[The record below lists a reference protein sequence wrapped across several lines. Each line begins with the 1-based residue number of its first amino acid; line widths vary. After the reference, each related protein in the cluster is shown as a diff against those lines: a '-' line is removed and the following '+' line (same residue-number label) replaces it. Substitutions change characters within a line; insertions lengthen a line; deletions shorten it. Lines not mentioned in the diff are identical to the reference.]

1 MTAPRIEPG
10 APIALDGR
18 RALVTGAA
26 GGIGQAIAIELGA
39 RGAAV
44 AVHTAHSDPEETLA
58 HVERS
63 VLVRGDLRDAAAC
76 RRIADEAAQAL
87 GGLDILVNCAGVT
100 VVSAF
105 EDVEPDV
112 FDDTFDLNIRGYFFC
127 AQAAL
132 RHFPADR
139 GVIVN
144 ISSIH
149 GHGGVT
155 RHSVYAATKGAIDAL
170 TRQLSIE
177 LAPRHVR
184 VNAVAPG
191 LIEVPRY
198 FDDPTYTTEAGA
210 RAVPWGRVGHPR
222 DVAPTVAFLCSDQA
236 EFITG
241 QTLYVDGGTRSG
253 LAIAMVPG

>member
-1 MTAPRIEPG
+1 MPAPQIEPG
-10 APIALDGR
+10 APIALDGS

-39 RGAAV
+39 RGAGV
-44 AVHTAHSDPEETLA
+44 AVHTAHSEPDETVAALDRA
-58 HVERS
+58 V
-63 VLVRGDLRDAAAC
+63 VVRGDLRDAGAC
-76 RRIADEAAQAL
+76 RRIVDEAADAL

-100 VVSAF
+100 LVAPIEEVDPAA
-105 EDVEPDV
+105 
-112 FDDTFDLNIRGYFFC
+112 FDDVFDLNIRGYFFC

-132 RHFPADR
+132 RRFPAGG

-149 GHGGVT
+149 GHGGVAK
-155 RHSVYAATKGAIDAL
+155 HSV
-170 TRQLSIE
+170 
-177 LAPRHVR
+177 
-184 VNAVAPG
+184 
-191 LIEVPRY
+191 
-198 FDDPTYTTEAGA
+198 
-210 RAVPWGRVGHPR
+210 WGRVGHPR
-222 DVAPTVAFLCSDQA
+222 DVAPTVAFLCSEQA